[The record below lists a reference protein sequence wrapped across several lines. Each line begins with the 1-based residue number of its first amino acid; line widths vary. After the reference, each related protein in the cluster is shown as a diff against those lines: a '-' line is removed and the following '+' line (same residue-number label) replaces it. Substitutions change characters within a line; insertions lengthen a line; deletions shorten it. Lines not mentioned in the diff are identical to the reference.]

1 VGRCLSRYEVTIKM
15 AKTIVNN
22 KEVGPL
28 TLHNGVFVYPKELE
42 MIRSRLPYSEITELD
57 IYEEKCK
64 IGGII

>member
-1 VGRCLSRYEVTIKM
+1 MIDM
-15 AKTIVNN
+15 AKTIVDN

-28 TLHNGVFVYPKELE
+28 ILHNGVFIYPKELE